1 MGNSW
6 RWSLNNL
13 DSMMHYNKQLS
24 DNLILKQEIY
34 PSNVMIL
41 LEVITEFVVSW
52 TAIIRIRKCAVFTI
66 VLIN

>member
-1 MGNSW
+1 
-6 RWSLNNL
+6 
-13 DSMMHYNKQLS
+13 MHYNKQLS